1 MGNFEYFFMGLMNSL
16 TPPNLLAGFV
26 GCVLGTLVGILP
38 GIGPSATIALLLPI
52 SFTIN
57 PDTSLIMM
65 IAVYCGAMYGGSLTA
80 ILVNVPGEASSV
92 MTAVDGYQLAKSG
105 RGGAALA
112 IAAIGSFVGA
122 NISFIAL
129 TIMATPLMGLALKF
143 GSAEYFSLMFMALSL
158 SAALVGKSLLRGL
171 ISVVFGLMVGTI
183 GTDLQSGIPRLT
195 LGLPFLISGI
205 NFVVIIMGVFGIEEV
220 IESVAVASKR
230 QKRLSIKGTKLWPS
244 RDELRI
250 SLPAILRS
258 SFIGF
263 FIGLLPGLGST
274 IASFTAYTVELRVS
288 ADKTKMGKG
297 SIVGV
302 AAPETANNA
311 STGGALIPLL
321 TFGIPGSGA
330 TAVMLAAFMMWGV
343 KPGPLLFQKE
353 PMVVWTVIGALYI
366 CNVML
371 LVLNLPLIPAFVK
384 ILDIPK
390 RFLLPGILLF
400 TIVGAY
406 SMNNSIYDIYIA
418 LFFGVVGY
426 LMKKIAMPVP
436 PFILAIVLGD
446 MLEQYFRQA
455 MVISNGSLLIFLKQP
470 MSLIMLI
477 VSFGLIGIEAF
488 NRRRKWQEELDT
500 E

>member
-1 MGNFEYFFMGLMNSL
+1 MGNFEWFFIGLLNSL
-16 TPPNLLAGFV
+16 TPSNLLAGFV

-38 GIGPSATIALLLPI
+38 GIGPSATIAMLLPI
-52 SFTIN
+52 SFSIN

-65 IAVYCGAMYGGSLTA
+65 TAVYCGAMYGGSLTA

-92 MTAVDGYQLAKSG
+92 MTAVDGYELAKRG

-122 NISFIAL
+122 NVSFIAL
-129 TIMATPLMGLALKF
+129 TVLASPLMNLALRF
-143 GSAEYFSLMFMALSL
+143 GSAEYFSLMFMALCL
-158 SAALVGKSLLRGL
+158 SATLVGKSLLRGL
-171 ISVVFGLMVGTI
+171 LSVVFGLMIGTI

-195 LGLPFLISGI
+195 MGIPALISGI
-205 NFVVIIMGVFGIEEV
+205 NFVVIIMGVFGVAEV
-220 IESVAVASKR
+220 IESVSDSSER
-230 QKRLSIKGTKLWPS
+230 QKRFSIKGSRLWPS
-244 RDELRI
+244 REEFMI
-250 SLPAILRS
+250 SLPTIFRS

-274 IASFTAYTVELRVS
+274 IASFTAYTVETRVS
-288 ADKTKMGKG
+288 KDKKKMGHG

-353 PMVVWTVIGALYI
+353 PMIVWTVIGALYI
-366 CNVML
+366 SNIML
-371 LVLNLPLIPAFVK
+371 LVLNLPLIPVFVK

-390 RFLLPGILLF
+390 KFLLSGILLF

-406 SMNNSIYDIYIA
+406 SLDNNIYDIYFI
-418 LFFGVVGY
+418 LIFGVVGY
-426 LMKKIAMPVP
+426 VMKKIALPTAP
-436 PFILAIVLGD
+436 LILGVVLGD

-455 MVISNGSLLIFLKQP
+455 MVISNGSLLIFLNHP
-470 MSLIMLI
+470 ISLIMLI
-477 VSFGLIGIEAF
+477 VSFGLIAYEAF
-488 NRRRKWQEELDT
+488 SRRQKWQKEFEST
-500 E
+500 